1 MSVLAQTSAACNN
14 HGWHHYVRLLQGALF
29 CHVHHLAGE
38 VMLVPTIATHS
49 HRNVP
54 THCMSSL
61 PLRCDIHVFATQD
74 DASGFAMFDVS
85 TSNVVCPH
93 TSTQ

>member
-1 MSVLAQTSAACNN
+1 MPCI
-14 HGWHHYVRLLQGALF
+14 HR
-29 CHVHHLAGE
+29 LAGNCTF
-38 VMLVPTIATHS
+38 VPTIVTKS
-49 HRNVP
+49 HRNVS

-61 PLRCDIHVFATQD
+61 LLRYDIHVFATQD